1 MYKLPETKYFRII
14 LVRAKTVLQ
23 NTSLIMSNPK
33 IYLNPGL
40 GPKIKF
46 TK

>member
-23 NTSLIMSNPK
+23 NTSLIMSKPK
-33 IYLNPGL
+33 NLFESRIRPEN
-40 GPKIKF
+40 
-46 TK
+46 